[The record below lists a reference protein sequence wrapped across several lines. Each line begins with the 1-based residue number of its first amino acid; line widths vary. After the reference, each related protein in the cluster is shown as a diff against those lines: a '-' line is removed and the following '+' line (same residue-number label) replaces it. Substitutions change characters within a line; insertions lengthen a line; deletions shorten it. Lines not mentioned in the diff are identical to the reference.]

1 MWTNAVHD
9 VLLKKGGIFMRHFTA
24 SLLKRITA
32 VTLGLT
38 IIGGLSVATVP
49 VLTEAGTLTVSAAS
63 TVTVNASSVTL
74 YALSDWADEYI
85 SIPSSYATQFQL
97 KVSGA
102 SNVTYSTGSSY
113 LSVSDTGL
121 ITPKRVTTYT
131 YSMGNGWAY
140 TTSTPDPNQEPIRIN
155 QQINFGTYTV
165 QVRADGQTFNVSVT
179 LKDYANAYADKVMDD
194 YIKENIKS
202 GMTTY
207 QKVDKIAQFS
217 ANHNYDYHYSSA
229 VGMIVSGG
237 ADCWGSTDATI
248 TMAQK
253 IGLQAWVRNGNRD
266 AGSGSGHKN
275 AMVSDGK
282 ECYEVEAGYSGT
294 APRYYYVRKRD
305 CLFSTRNVTGGVEVY
320 QYDGQ
325 KVPEVLTVPA
335 TIDGKTVVG
344 IGEKFIQMSSEVK
357 EVILPD
363 TIQYIG
369 SSAFNSCYNLTKIN
383 IPASVESIGTFAFTE
398 CRSLTNIN
406 VTGKT
411 FQFFNGALYQGTTL
425 ICCPNK
431 AITALKSGTTAI
443 ADYAFYYNRN
453 ITAITLPSTLKTM
466 GEGAFGDCSNL
477 TEVTFKTTKLTAIPD
492 YCFTYTK
499 LTYVIIPDSVTAIGT
514 RAFDVSGNKAD
525 LTLVGKAGSIVETY
539 ANNNGHTFLDASK
552 MLQNT
557 SRVSMT
563 YAVIG
568 NSVRVITGASGG
580 NAPYQYEMSY
590 KYQTDNQY
598 TKLSFVDSNSGTFK
612 VTKTGCY
619 VARVVVTDSNG
630 VKAEKFFNITV
641 KDAIKPT
648 ASLSASAID
657 PGKSVT
663 VTASAT
669 GGYGGYQYALQ
680 YKAPNQTGWKTAV
693 SSGTNTVMTFQ
704 PTQTGTYTLRVK
716 VTDAKSKTGYT
727 SLSLTVNEKPLS
739 NTSTLSASAITL
751 GSSVTVNGSADGGTA
766 PYQYA
771 LAYKTSGNSSY
782 QSVKSYSTTAKMT
795 FKPSAVDTYTLRV
808 SVKDSKNTV
817 KTRYLKLTVNP
828 NPLSNTSTL
837 SASSIT
843 IGQTVTVTGK
853 ATGGTAPY
861 QYALYYKSSTD
872 TSYKTASALGTTAAR
887 TFKPTKMDTYTLR
900 MKVTDANGK
909 TAYKNFSLTVKP
921 KTLTNNSTLSA
932 KSITLGQ
939 SVTVTGKASG
949 GYGNYRY
956 ALDYKAPGASDWKSA
971 VAFGT
976 ATKMVFKPTQK
987 GTYVLRIIIKDA
999 QSNTAY
1005 QFVNVTVS

>member
-63 TVTVNASSVTL
+63 AVTVNASSVTL

-155 QQINFGTYTV
+155 QQLNFGTYTV

-425 ICCPNK
+425 VCCPNK

-525 LTLVGKAGSIVETY
+525 LTLVGKAGGIVETY
-539 ANNNGHTFLDASK
+539 ANNNGHTF
-552 MLQNT
+552 
-557 SRVSMT
+557 
-563 YAVIG
+563 
-568 NSVRVITGASGG
+568 
-580 NAPYQYEMSY
+580 
-590 KYQTDNQY
+590 
-598 TKLSFVDSNSGTFK
+598 
-612 VTKTGCY
+612 
-619 VARVVVTDSNG
+619 
-630 VKAEKFFNITV
+630 
-641 KDAIKPT
+641 
-648 ASLSASAID
+648 
-657 PGKSVT
+657 
-663 VTASAT
+663 
-669 GGYGGYQYALQ
+669 
-680 YKAPNQTGWKTAV
+680 
-693 SSGTNTVMTFQ
+693 
-704 PTQTGTYTLRVK
+704 
-716 VTDAKSKTGYT
+716 
-727 SLSLTVNEKPLS
+727 
-739 NTSTLSASAITL
+739 
-751 GSSVTVNGSADGGTA
+751 
-766 PYQYA
+766 
-771 LAYKTSGNSSY
+771 
-782 QSVKSYSTTAKMT
+782 
-795 FKPSAVDTYTLRV
+795 
-808 SVKDSKNTV
+808 
-817 KTRYLKLTVNP
+817 
-828 NPLSNTSTL
+828 
-837 SASSIT
+837 
-843 IGQTVTVTGK
+843 
-853 ATGGTAPY
+853 
-861 QYALYYKSSTD
+861 
-872 TSYKTASALGTTAAR
+872 
-887 TFKPTKMDTYTLR
+887 
-900 MKVTDANGK
+900 
-909 TAYKNFSLTVKP
+909 
-921 KTLTNNSTLSA
+921 
-932 KSITLGQ
+932 
-939 SVTVTGKASG
+939 
-949 GYGNYRY
+949 
-956 ALDYKAPGASDWKSA
+956 
-971 VAFGT
+971 
-976 ATKMVFKPTQK
+976 
-987 GTYVLRIIIKDA
+987 
-999 QSNTAY
+999 
-1005 QFVNVTVS
+1005 